1 MIVCKLMLGTVLHFW
16 ACREIPTIIVFHSG
30 KLVMS
35 LYMYKE
41 TCHLGGVAQQTCTC
55 DSIVA

>member
-1 MIVCKLMLGTVLHFW
+1 MYVHFW
-16 ACREIPTIIVFHSG
+16 ACREIPTIIV
-30 KLVMS
+30 VMS

>member
-1 MIVCKLMLGTVLHFW
+1 MYVHFGFAEKFQQLLFSIV
-16 ACREIPTIIVFHSG
+16 
-30 KLVMS
+30 VMS
-35 LYMYKE
+35 LYMFKE